1 MKFLDMLKIY
11 MQPGSYRVCY
21 TDTDSFLI
29 SMCESSLDDCVRPE
43 KRLEYL
49 DNIKPQWFAPE
60 CNHPNPR
67 TCEPCKRAEKT
78 PGMLKIEANLTSG
91 FFLATS
97 PKCYM
102 MAESSTMGPLERK
115 IVQFGSVLL
124 LNDDENFSTAARTLL
139 AEIEALE
146 LAEGDDTPYTVLKKG
161 AKGCHRKIVPRYLLI
176 LFTFVF
182 FFQSLCVF
190 VVDFWRQSSNETA
203 HKEAST
209 LNSNGSTTRSYEN
222 YSPKQDHNEPHVKK
236 TICLCG

>member
-43 KRLEYL
+43 KRREYL
-49 DNIKPQWFAPE
+49 DNVKPQWFAPE
-60 CNHPNPR
+60 CDHPNPR

-115 IVQFGSVLL
+115 IVQFGVLV
-124 LNDDENFSTAARTLL
+124 NDENFSTAARNLL

-146 LAEGDDTPYTVLKKG
+146 LSEGDDTPYAVLKKG
-161 AKGCHRKIVPRYLLI
+161 AKGCHRKIVLRYLNIFCLCLI
-176 LFTFVF
+176 CVK
-182 FFQSLCVF
+182 SLCLF
-190 VVDFWRQSSNETA
+190 VVDFWGQSSDETA
-203 HKEAST
+203 HKETST
-209 LNSNGSTTRSYEN
+209 LNSNG
-222 YSPKQDHNEPHVKK
+222 
-236 TICLCG
+236 

>member
-29 SMCESSLDDCVRPE
+29 SMCESSLDDCVRPD
-43 KRLEYL
+43 KRREYL
-49 DNIKPQWFAPE
+49 DFIKPQWFAPE

-67 TCEPCKRAEKT
+67 SCEPCKRAEKT

-102 MAESSTMGPLERK
+102 MAASSTMGPLERK
-115 IVQFGSVLL
+115 IVQFGAL
-124 LNDDENFSTAARTLL
+124 LNADENISTAARDLL

-161 AKGCHRKIVPRYLLI
+161 AKGCHRKIVLRY
-176 LFTFVF
+176 FYSSVF
-182 FFQSLCVF
+182 F
-190 VVDFWRQSSNETA
+190 
-203 HKEAST
+203 
-209 LNSNGSTTRSYEN
+209 
-222 YSPKQDHNEPHVKK
+222 
-236 TICLCG
+236 